1 MATVV
6 TGLTPLAGV
15 TTSVTPLAGAL
26 VPAPGTALVPAQAA
40 AQGQAPPSRSR
51 GPPLLTR

>member
-15 TTSVTPLAGAL
+15 TTSVMPLAGAL
-26 VPAPGTALVPAQAA
+26 VPAPGTALVPAQAPKP
-40 AQGQAPPSRSR
+40 PPSVRVD
-51 GPPLLTR
+51 LLC